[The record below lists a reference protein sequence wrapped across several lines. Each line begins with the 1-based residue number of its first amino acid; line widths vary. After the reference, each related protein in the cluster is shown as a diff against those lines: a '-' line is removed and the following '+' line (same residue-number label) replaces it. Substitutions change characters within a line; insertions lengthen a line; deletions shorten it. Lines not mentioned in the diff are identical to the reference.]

1 MTTPDGPDD
10 ERQAKPYEPM
20 PSAPAVSEEE
30 LAPPPPVARPK
41 SVDNSFLLWLVITG
55 LGVLSLILTLT
66 VGSDDITEQA
76 RKALEDAGRST
87 SPADVDSAANTA
99 RTVAVVGGLLF
110 TALYLLFVFMMRAG
124 KNWARITLAVLGLI
138 GIVGTLVQ
146 LRSVGVVTMLFGF
159 LQLILILGAAYFMF
173 RPDANQYFAA
183 NKHRRQ

>member
-1 MTTPDGPDD
+1 MTTPDGPDN

-20 PSAPAVSEEE
+20 PSAPAVSEQE
-30 LAPPPPVARPK
+30 LAPPPAAARPK
-41 SVDNSFLLWLVITG
+41 SVDNAFLLWLVITG

-76 RKALEDAGRST
+76 RKALESAGKST
-87 SPADVDSAANTA
+87 SPSDVESAANAA
-99 RTVAVVGGLLF
+99 RTFAVIGGLLF

-138 GIVGTLVQ
+138 GIIGTLVQ

-159 LQLILILGAAYFMF
+159 VQLILILGAAYFMF
-173 RPDANQYFAA
+173 RPDANEYFASR
-183 NKHRRQ
+183 KVRR